1 MKLKCG
7 DITAD
12 DIDAVNRV
20 FLKYLQGEETTLTI
34 NDHHVY
40 FEIHLTN
47 RKGWQKKTNKGPR
60 EIDLCSASIR
70 LISYHVDLMA

>member
-12 DIDAVNRV
+12 DIDAINCV
-20 FLKYLQGEETTLTI
+20 FLKYLRGEETTLTI

-47 RKGWQKKTNKGPR
+47 RKG
-60 EIDLCSASIR
+60 
-70 LISYHVDLMA
+70 